1 MTPVQ
6 EIEFVGMIAN
16 SMKMT
21 ISLPKTKLQLIKQMY
36 QDLYQNPE
44 TRILEFIKALRHL
57 TSTIL
62 AIFPAKLHCCF
73 LQQQQIQTLKK
84 TGFYC
89 QVLLNKESQL
99 ELLIVD
105 EKHRKYN
112 GRALIQ
118 LPAQALLQT
127 DASLK
132 DLGAVWEGL
141 KTGRTWT
148 QQKRRMH
155 INKLEL
161 LALKLALETFL
172 KAQEIESLHIQED
185 NIVALTYLLKM
196 RCTKNL

>member
-6 EIEFVGMIAN
+6 EIEFVVMIAN
-16 SMKMT
+16 AKKMT

-62 AIFPAKLHCCF
+62 AILPAKLHCCF
-73 LQQQQIQTLKK
+73 LQQQQIQALKK

-99 ELLIVD
+99 ELLTVD

-148 QQKRRMH
+148 QQKRRMY

>member
-1 MTPVQ
+1 M
-6 EIEFVGMIAN
+6 
-16 SMKMT
+16 
-21 ISLPKTKLQLIKQMY
+21 
-36 QDLYQNPE
+36 
-44 TRILEFIKALRHL
+44 
-57 TSTIL
+57 
-62 AIFPAKLHCCF
+62 
-73 LQQQQIQTLKK
+73 
-84 TGFYC
+84 
-89 QVLLNKESQL
+89 
-99 ELLIVD
+99 D